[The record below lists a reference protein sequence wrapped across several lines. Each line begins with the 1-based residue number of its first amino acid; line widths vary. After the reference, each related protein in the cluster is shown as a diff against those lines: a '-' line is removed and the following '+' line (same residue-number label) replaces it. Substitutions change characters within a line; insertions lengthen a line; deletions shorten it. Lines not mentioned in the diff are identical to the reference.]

1 MRLRRSRW
9 ADSPKTLC
17 NYVVIEAALLHLLK
31 TELQLYLCLLKSSTF
46 CLFFFFLLDG
56 VLNGNFRFL
65 PSPTLRSNSSLQYRH
80 LGHYTVASLN
90 VLAEF

>member
-17 NYVVIEAALLHLLK
+17 NYVVIEAALLHVFEDRVV
-31 TELQLYLCLLKSSTF
+31 TVFMSIHVLYFLS
-46 CLFFFFLLDG
+46 FFFLLDG
-56 VLNGNFRFL
+56 VVNGNFRFL